1 MTTMTPPPQ
10 RNHWED
16 MARKWAR
23 VKPPLR
29 PNAEVAEAVRAEL
42 APLDGPTLLLG
53 VTPELATIAAPLIG
67 IDRNPG
73 MIACAWPG
81 NGGGRSA
88 VQGDWLAMPVAGTS
102 IANAIGDGSFNT
114 LAYPA
119 GYVRLFDELA
129 HVLKPGGRIV
139 VRNFTTPETGEA
151 LAAVREAVLARRIVS
166 LHAFKWHLAMA
177 VVAHAG
183 SPNIRVTRIR
193 DAFHEIFPDPA
204 GLRAATGWTAD
215 EIDTIEV
222 YKDSIVSFSFPTL
235 SEFRRVIPAGFA
247 AVRVLPSGSYEMA
260 DRCPIIVMDR
270 V

>member
-53 VTPELATIAAPLIG
+53 VTPELAMIAGPVIG
-67 IDRNPG
+67 VDRNPG

-81 NGGGRSA
+81 NADGRQA
-88 VQGDWLAMPVAGTS
+88 VQGDWLAMPVSGAG

-114 LAYPA
+114 LAYPD
-119 GYVRLFDELA
+119 GYVRLFAELLR
-129 HVLKPGGRIV
+129 VLKPGGRVI
-139 VRNFTTPETGEA
+139 VRNFTTPAAGDT
-151 LAAVREAVLARRIVS
+151 LAAVRAATLARRIVS

-177 VVAHAG
+177 VVVQSE
-183 SPNIRVTRIR
+183 SPNIRVTRLR
-193 DAFHEIFPDPA
+193 DAFHEIFSDQVA
-204 GLRAATGWTAD
+204 LMTATGWSAD

-222 YKDSIVSFSFPTL
+222 YKDSVVSFSFPTL
-235 SEFRRVIPAGFA
+235 AEFRRVIPAGFG